1 MMNEDEEYCE
11 ECCFFK
17 NDDGGVH
24 MIHNVVVN
32 GVERIKT
39 FDMPEI
45 FLKKIQSEEMREAFR
60 QWTEEEEPAL
70 YPPAIYDA
78 KEWGFVYQFDFK
90 EDNLYIGFF
99 KFDADC
105 WTRKVGIG
113 QYNPKK
119 YVILTRKCYK
129 NLLKWDM

>member
-1 MMNEDEEYCE
+1 
-11 ECCFFK
+11 
-17 NDDGGVH
+17 

-32 GVERIKT
+32 GIERIKT